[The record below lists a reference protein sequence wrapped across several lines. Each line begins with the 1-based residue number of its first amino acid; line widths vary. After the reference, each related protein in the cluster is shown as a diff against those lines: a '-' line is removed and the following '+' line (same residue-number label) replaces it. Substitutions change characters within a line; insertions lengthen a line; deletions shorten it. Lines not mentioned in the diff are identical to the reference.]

1 MSYSN
6 DIPHREL
13 YYITHI
19 DNLES
24 ILKNGIFSHE
34 RISMEGINHA
44 KIYDNNIV
52 VNRSEILTPDGKDL
66 WAYANMYLQP
76 RNPMLYRVISEVGVD
91 KIAILGIKKTVLDI
105 PNIFVSNGNA
115 ASSYSE
121 IKPIKE
127 LKKTYREI
135 RKDLQREYWL
145 WQNGSKRKIM
155 AEILIPDLVPAE
167 YINSIYVANSV
178 VRDEAKSKI
187 STSKVPIIP
196 EPMMFFQPKRIIP
209 ITENLDLADGDL
221 FFSDY
226 QTITIS
232 VNCVGVMGKGI
243 ASRAKYQFPDVYVYY
258 QDLCRSRK
266 IKYGKPYL
274 YKRESSFTAELAD
287 EPDTMTSGVQTK
299 WFLLFPTKDHWRND
313 SSLEGIEA
321 GLHWILK
328 NYKKNGIQSLSLPAL
343 GCGLGNLNW
352 KEVGPVMCGILSQLD
367 IPVRIYLPLEKD
379 IRAEYLTKFH
389 CLKRL
394 G

>member
-66 WAYANMYLQP
+66 WAYANIYLQP
-76 RNPMLYRVISEVGVD
+76 RNPMLYRVISEIGVD

-145 WQNGSKRKIM
+145 WQDGSKRKIM

-226 QTITIS
+226 QTIIIS

-287 EPDTMTSGVQTK
+287 EPDTMTNGVQTK

-321 GLHWILK
+321 GLHWVLK

-343 GCGLGNLNW
+343 GCGLGNLKW
-352 KEVGPVMCGILSQLD
+352 KEAGPVMCGILSQLD

-389 CLKRL
+389 CLKRH
-394 G
+394 